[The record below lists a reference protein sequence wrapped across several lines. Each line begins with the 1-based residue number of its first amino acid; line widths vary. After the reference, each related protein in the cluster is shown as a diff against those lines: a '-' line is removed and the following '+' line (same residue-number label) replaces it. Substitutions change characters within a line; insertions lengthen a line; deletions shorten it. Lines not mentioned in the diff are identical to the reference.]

1 MVSRADGS
9 RRDRQRGTS
18 CSKGEGAVRRR
29 LNQSERSTFMA
40 GNGAD
45 AEELCEELELLAS
58 RLPAVPLVIGLV
70 GDC

>member
-1 MVSRADGS
+1 
-9 RRDRQRGTS
+9 
-18 CSKGEGAVRRR
+18 
-29 LNQSERSTFMA
+29 MA